1 VAARGVLAAARS
13 IGQQIHVFYVSHERD
28 LDMTFSHVAQSGA
41 GALVV
46 GADAF
51 FNSRRDQLVGL
62 EARYAIPAI
71 YETRE
76 YAVAGGLMSY
86 GTNLAEGYRQVGVY
100 TARILK
106 GDKPADLP
114 VVQSS
119 KFELVVNMKALKAI
133 GIAVPNSMQI
143 LADEVIE

>member
-1 VAARGVLAAARS
+1 
-13 IGQQIHVFYVSHERD
+13 
-28 LDMTFSHVAQSGA
+28 M
-41 GALVV
+41 V

-62 EARYAIPAI
+62 AARYAIPAI

-100 TARILK
+100 TGRILK

-119 KFELVVNMKALKAI
+119 KFELVINMKAAKALR
-133 GIAVPNSMQI
+133 IAVPNSMQI